1 MQEVLD
7 RYTLASPFLGTDELK
22 NGFPSPKSFRG
33 FRETGPQ
40 MVFFI
45 SCPCSRVPER
55 SSGGHGFNVRRGTH
69 FTFFIPCTCQ
79 IQIFWG
85 VKY

>member
-1 MQEVLD
+1 MQEFLD
-7 RYTLASPFLGTDELK
+7 MYTLASPFLGTDELK
-22 NGFPSPKSFRG
+22 MAFQVRKVSGAFAKQAPDG
-33 FRETGPQ
+33 
-40 MVFFI
+40 FFI

-79 IQIFWG
+79 TQIFWG